1 VTPYEALFFSE
12 KKRDE
17 RDEFPYG
24 SNLRFL
30 AMMMSV
36 EIDRFQEG
44 LIKNSISIGYFTCMY
59 VI

>member
-1 VTPYEALFFSE
+1 
-12 KKRDE
+12 
-17 RDEFPYG
+17 
-24 SNLRFL
+24 
-30 AMMMSV
+30 MSV